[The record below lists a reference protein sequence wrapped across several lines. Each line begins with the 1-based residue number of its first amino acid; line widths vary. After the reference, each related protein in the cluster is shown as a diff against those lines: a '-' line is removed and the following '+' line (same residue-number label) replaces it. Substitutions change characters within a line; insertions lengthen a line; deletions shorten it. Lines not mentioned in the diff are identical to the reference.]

1 MEISV
6 IDHGTGVPSADRER
20 IFERFERGTARMP
33 SAQVRGSGI
42 GLSIVKHV
50 VEWHDGKVLVSETP
64 GEGNVLTCVPPW
76 ERTLSGRAMIPREH
90 PDFFR
95 LPPPAGRSR
104 ESTIR
109 LDAIGRFFHD
119 GEPVENLKMATAFHS
134 WLARHPDDGRPILV
148 NDYDW
153 TYLAV
158 EGPLA
163 FVSSRTRVE
172 NDRLWLTLLGGRRA
186 GHSARR
192 RGDGVLFAEVR
203 SFRLRGPYRAKF
215 LPSVQNAVGD
225 LLNDRD
231 SVDQA
236 KSGDGHDG
244 APESRLYLR
253 VGRGI
258 IPIYPVANGSSGG
271 AFS

>member
-1 MEISV
+1 
-6 IDHGTGVPSADRER
+6 
-20 IFERFERGTARMP
+20 
-33 SAQVRGSGI
+33 
-42 GLSIVKHV
+42 
-50 VEWHDGKVLVSETP
+50 
-64 GEGNVLTCVPPW
+64 
-76 ERTLSGRAMIPREH
+76 MIPREQ
-90 PDFFR
+90 PEFFR

-104 ESTIR
+104 ESSIR

-163 FVSSRTRVE
+163 FVSSVRVE
-172 NDRLWLTLLGGRRA
+172 NDRLWLTLLGGDEEPVTVLEEE
-186 GHSARR
+186 
-192 RGDGVLFAEVR
+192 DGVLFAEVR
-203 SFRLRGPYRAKF
+203 ASRLGGPYRAKF

-231 SVDQA
+231 SVDQE
-236 KSGDGHDG
+236 KTGDEHNG
-244 APESRLYLR
+244 APESRLHLR

-258 IPIYPVANGSSGG
+258 VPIYPVVNGSSGG